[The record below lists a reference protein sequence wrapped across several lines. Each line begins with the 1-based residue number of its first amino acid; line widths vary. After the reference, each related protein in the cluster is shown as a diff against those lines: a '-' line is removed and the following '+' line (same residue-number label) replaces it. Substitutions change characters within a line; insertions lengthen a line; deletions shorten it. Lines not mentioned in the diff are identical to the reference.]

1 MNLTKSNGSPH
12 FGNIAKL
19 SGVNKHTIR
28 SAGMRGIDV
37 TDIAALKAFR
47 DSKNQ
52 RNSDTN
58 RKRCAIVCE
67 NDPLNQKIRELRQR
81 KYGYKAIGREL
92 GISKGA
98 VHSRCERMG
107 LNGRKAPMKRFNPD
121 GMVME
126 EYQREMRVLRK
137 DDWRNHPMATTEDAA
152 REYYRR
158 KYHRTKTPELMRKNA
173 ERSKAYHAKH
183 KHCPVY
189 RAKRRAKHDRW
200 EAIPK
205 NRMRVNLGNRLNLAI
220 RAGGGCKDQSV
231 LRIIGCTVP
240 ELNEHIERQFVRGM
254 TWKNYGGVWHVDHI
268 VPCTYFDLTRHD
280 EQRRCFH
287 FTNLRPLW
295 AEQNIKEGNRRG
307 QCQVSLG
314 I

>member
-1 MNLTKSNGSPH
+1 MNLTKPNGSPH

-58 RKRCAIVCE
+58 RKRCAIVRA

-98 VHSRCERMG
+98 VHRRCETMG
-107 LNGRKAPMKRFNPD
+107 LNGLMGSPKRFNPN
-121 GMVME
+121 GMVMD
-126 EYQREMRVLRK
+126 EYQREVRVMRK
-137 DDWRNHPMATTEDAA
+137 MEWNSHPVAA
-152 REYYRR
+152 REMMRLE
-158 KYHRTKTPELMRKNA
+158 YHKTKTPERLRTSA

-189 RAKRRAKHDRW
+189 RAKRRAKHGKW
-200 EAIPK
+200 AAKPK

-220 RAGGGCKDQSV
+220 RAGGGCKDQSI

-254 TWKNYGGVWHVDHI
+254 TWKNYGSVWHVDHI

-295 AEQNIKEGNRRG
+295 AEQNIREGNRRG
-307 QCQVSLG
+307 QREVSLG